1 MDKNN
6 RVVYPKPNWRD
17 LKRMEELQ
25 IQREEVEKKKKR
37 IKFFQRVGLLAGLLG
52 VAYNLGLPPVAA
64 KEIESRKNSI
74 SVDSLPSLAG
84 VKQEFERAWDEV
96 YTAAKETG
104 SNAGKQAEEAVE
116 KITPVISQGAK
127 AIAIS
132 TEESIERARSLSE
145 NIADLLPTIGPN
157 TNNFPLKQ
165 ETPVVTRKL
174 TEEEINQSSVKFL
187 ETTNSDQNI
196 EDNFTSE
203 ETIVTEDDG
212 VTGTPTP
219 LAEVD
224 LNPNY
229 EGTLESAITFNSPF
243 EYREANEV
251 LSKLGLNLA
260 DLFYTDSEKIKNFDA
275 LYTETDVL
283 PLYPEEVM
291 QWAPLVV
298 DLCNKHNEINKENPN
313 RQINPNFIL
322 AIMSIESQGKQGAES
337 HMAAKGLMQITTPV
351 AETYGYNAKSIYKP
365 ENNINTSIAFF
376 ADLKD
381 MAVRLGLKGNDVYE
395 YAVMFYNGGWNA
407 DRYFM
412 TSRVEAILGSKS
424 AAKKIFK
431 ADDIEG
437 VKEALIAVKG
447 NINTSG
453 NEYFTFGTRLTKV
466 ETLKYREK
474 IVRFVVIAEI
484 ADEIR
489 DGLIKKGFTEDKANQ
504 LTRKF
509 IKTSDFI
516 KSVNK
521 RIRSESG
528 PQSYFDEK
536 EAFERF
542 LKLRFNISELP
553 KYSDSSE
560 DNPAYYL
567 MYR

>member
-1 MDKNN
+1 MEKNN

-25 IQREEVEKKKKR
+25 KQREEIEKKRKR
-37 IKFFQRVGLLAGLLG
+37 IKFFQKVGLFAGLLG
-52 VAYNLGLPPVAA
+52 VAYNLGLPPVVA
-64 KEIESRKNSI
+64 KELESRKNSI
-74 SVDSLPSLAG
+74 SIESLPTVPG
-84 VKQEFERAWDEV
+84 VKQEFERTWDEV
-96 YTAAKETG
+96 YTAARETG
-104 SNAGKQAEEAVE
+104 NYAGKQAEEVVE
-116 KITPVISQGAK
+116 KITPVISRGAE
-127 AIAIS
+127 AIASS
-132 TEESIERARSLSE
+132 TEESLERARMLSE
-145 NIADLLPTIGPN
+145 DIADYLPTIGPN
-157 TNNFPLKQ
+157 ANNFPLRK

-174 TEEEINQSSVKFL
+174 TEEEINQSN
-187 ETTNSDQNI
+187 TI
-196 EDNFTSE
+196 EDTEDSVISE
-203 ETIVTEDDG
+203 ETPESEVE
-212 VTGTPTP
+212 VAGTPTP
-219 LAEVD
+219 LAAVD
-224 LNPNY
+224 LNPNF
-229 EGTLESAITFNSPF
+229 EGSLETAITFNSPF
-243 EYREANEV
+243 EYREANIV
-251 LSKLGLNLA
+251 FSKLGLDLS
-260 DLFYTDSEKIKNFDA
+260 DLFYTDSETIKNFDS
-275 LYTETDVL
+275 LYSETDVL

-291 QWAPLVV
+291 RWAPIVV

-351 AETYGYNAKSIYKP
+351 AEAYGYNAESIYKP

-376 ADLKD
+376 ADLKE
-381 MAVRLGLKGNDVYE
+381 MALKLGLKGNDVYE
-395 YAVMFYNGGWNA
+395 YAAMFYNGGWNA

-412 TSRVEAILGSKS
+412 TSRVESILGSKS
-424 AAKKIFK
+424 AANKIFK

-447 NINTSG
+447 NINSSG
-453 NEYFTFGTRLTKV
+453 DEYFTFGTRLTKV

-528 PQSYFDEK
+528 PQNYFEER
-536 EAFERF
+536 EAFENF
-542 LKLRFNISELP
+542 LKERFNIAELP
-553 KYSDSSE
+553 DYTDSSE